1 MLLREAYRFSEA
13 DSVQVP
19 PLEKELGIE
28 IYITQSLG
36 IGGTIRQFLDDF
48 VVEELLVDGSL
59 AEVTPPVETW
69 EPVGEGHYLI
79 CVLIKRR
86 WDTFL
91 AVRKV
96 AEKLRVNQKRI
107 RFAGIK
113 DTKALTA
120 QHISLQNVSPNRV
133 SEIKIRDI
141 TLYPQRFSKERIY
154 SQLIQGNRFHIT
166 IRGIPHPPSVIE
178 ERTKNIQDEIEEL
191 GGVPNFFGHQ
201 RFGTIRP
208 NTHKVGRYLVKGDVE
223 KAALAFLAEPSLHE
237 HPEAKEAR
245 EKLQNTGDF
254 EGALAL
260 FPRFLRY
267 ERFMLNHLTKYPRD
281 FVGAFR
287 ELPRRLRKLFVQA
300 YQSYLFNSFLSER
313 IRRGMPLNKPQVG
326 DYMIK
331 LDEQSLPTDK
341 FDQVTAKNLQSM
353 VEASEE
359 GKMCVAAPLVGT
371 RQPPSGGFQ
380 GEIEQEI
387 LETENLD
394 PKNFQLSFMPEATA
408 EGRVRAVLNPV
419 RDLVQEEI
427 AADTENPEMH
437 MMKLGFTLNRGS
449 YATVLL
455 REFMK
460 PQDLIQAGY

>member
-1 MLLREAYRFSEA
+1 ML
-13 DSVQVP
+13 QVP

-28 IYITQSLG
+28 TYATQSPG
-36 IGGTIRQFLDDF
+36 VGGRIRQLLDDF

-59 AEVTPPVETW
+59 AKVSPPVETW
-69 EPVGEGHYLI
+69 EPAGEGRYLI
-79 CVLIKRR
+79 CVLVKRR

-91 AVRKV
+91 AVRQV
-96 AEKLRVNQKRI
+96 AQRLRISQKRI

-133 SEIKIRDI
+133 SEVKIKDI

-154 SQLIQGNRFHIT
+154 SQLIRGNRFHISV
-166 IRGIPHPPSVIE
+166 RGLDHPVSVIE
-178 ERTKNIQDEIEEL
+178 ERTKNVQDEIESI

-208 NTHKVGRYLVKGDVE
+208 NTHQVGKYLTRGDAE
-223 KAALAFLAEPSLHE
+223 KAALVFLAEPNIHE
-237 HPEAKEAR
+237 HPEAREAR
-245 EKLQNTGDF
+245 QQLQDTLDY
-254 EGALAL
+254 EEALNS

-267 ERFMLNHLTKYPRD
+267 ERFMLGHLAKYPND

-300 YQSYLFNSFLSER
+300 YQSYLFNRFLSER
-313 IRRGMPLNKPQVG
+313 MRRGIPLDEPQIG
-326 DYMIK
+326 DYTIR
-331 LDEQSLPTDK
+331 LDEHGLPTEDY
-341 FDQVTAKNLQSM
+341 DQATATNLQTIELA
-353 VEASEE
+353 VKE
-359 GKMCVAAPLVGT
+359 GKLCVAAPLIGPD
-371 RQPPSGGFQ
+371 QPPSKGVQ

-387 LETENLD
+387 LETENVT
-394 PKNFQLSFMPEATA
+394 PENFQLSFMPEATA
-408 EGRVRAVLNPV
+408 EGRVRAILNPAKN
-419 RDLVQEEI
+419 LLQEEI
-427 AADTENPEMH
+427 AADSENTNKQMI
-437 MMKLGFTLNRGS
+437 KLGFTLNRGS

-460 PQDLIQAGY
+460 PRDLINAGF

>member
-1 MLLREAYRFSEA
+1 ML
-13 DSVQVP
+13 QVP

-28 IYITQSLG
+28 TYVTPSPG
-36 IGGTIRQFLDDF
+36 VGGRIRQLLDDF

-59 AEVTPPVETW
+59 AEVSLPVETW
-69 EPVGEGHYLI
+69 EPAGEGRYLI
-79 CVLIKRR
+79 CVLVKRR

-91 AVRKV
+91 AVRQV
-96 AEKLRVNQKRI
+96 AQRLRISQKRI

-120 QHISLQNVSPNRV
+120 QHISLQSVSPNRV
-133 SEIKIRDI
+133 SEVKIKDI
-141 TLYPQRFSKERIY
+141 TLYPQRFSRDRIY

-166 IRGIPHPPSVIE
+166 IRGVDHPVSVIE
-178 ERTKNIQDEIEEL
+178 ERTKNVQDEIESR

-208 NTHKVGRYLVKGDVE
+208 NTHQVGKYLTRGDAE
-223 KAALAFLAEPSLHE
+223 KAALIFLAEPSIHE

-245 EKLQNTGDF
+245 QQLQDTLDY
-254 EGALAL
+254 EEALNS

-267 ERFMLNHLTKYPRD
+267 ERFMLGHLAKYPND

-300 YQSYLFNSFLSER
+300 YQSYLFNRFLSER
-313 IRRGMPLNKPQVG
+313 IRRGIPLDEPQIG
-326 DYMIK
+326 DYTIR
-331 LDEQSLPTDK
+331 LDEHGLPTEEY
-341 FDQVTAKNLQSM
+341 DQATATNLQTIEDA
-353 VEASEE
+353 VKE
-359 GKMCVAAPLVGT
+359 GKMCVAAPLVGIK
-371 RQPPSGGFQ
+371 QPPSRGLQ

-387 LETENLD
+387 LETENVT
-394 PKNFQLSFMPEATA
+394 PENFQLSFMPEATA
-408 EGRVRAVLNPV
+408 EGRVRAILNPV
-419 RDLVQEEI
+419 RNLLQEEI
-427 AADTENPEMH
+427 AEDKENIDKQMI
-437 MMKLGFTLNRGS
+437 KLGFTLHRGS

-460 PQDLIQAGY
+460 PRDLINAGF

>member
-1 MLLREAYRFSEA
+1 ML
-13 DSVQVP
+13 QVP

-28 IYITQSLG
+28 TYVTQSPG
-36 IGGTIRQFLDDF
+36 IGGRIRQLLDDF

-59 AEVTPPVETW
+59 AEVSPPVETW
-69 EPVGEGHYLI
+69 EPAGEGRYLI
-79 CVLIKRR
+79 CVLVKRR

-91 AVRKV
+91 AVRQV
-96 AEKLRVNQKRI
+96 AQSLRISQKRI

-133 SEIKIRDI
+133 SEVKIKDI

-166 IRGIPHPPSVIE
+166 VRGIDHPVSVIE
-178 ERTKNIQDEIEEL
+178 ERTKNVQDEIESA

-208 NTHKVGRYLVKGDVE
+208 NTHQVGKYLTRGDAE
-223 KAALAFLAEPSLHE
+223 KAALIFLAEPSIHE
-237 HPEAKEAR
+237 HPEAREAR
-245 EKLQNTGDF
+245 QRLQDTLDF
-254 EGALAL
+254 EEALNS

-267 ERFMLNHLTKYPRD
+267 ERFMLGHLAKYPND

-300 YQSYLFNSFLSER
+300 YQAYLFNRFLSER
-313 IRRGMPLNKPQVG
+313 IRRGIPLDEPQIG
-326 DYMIK
+326 DYTIK
-331 LDEQSLPTDK
+331 LDEHGLPTEEY
-341 FDQVTAKNLQSM
+341 DQATATKIQTIELA
-353 VEASEE
+353 VKE
-359 GKMCVAAPLVGT
+359 GKICLAAPLVGIK
-371 RQPPSGGFQ
+371 QPPSQGLQ
-380 GEIEQEI
+380 GEIEQQI
-387 LETENLD
+387 LEAENVT
-394 PKNFQLSFMPEATA
+394 PENFQLSFMPEATA
-408 EGRVRAVLNPV
+408 EGRVRALLNPV
-419 RDLVQEEI
+419 RNLLQEEI
-427 AADTENPEMH
+427 AADSENTDKQMI
-437 MMKLGFTLNRGS
+437 KLGFTLNRGS

-460 PQDLIQAGY
+460 PRDLINAGF